1 MALLRSCHDALW
13 SCCVWPT
20 LLLPTTSATV
30 VISLTTRVDRLGA
43 SASAAV
49 LLLVELVYVG
59 LHFKPLEPL
68 LPGSSGV
75 ADRGFLHAY
84 TSAAFF
90 SSELALLLL
99 QSSTRLCR
107 IVEKCKRWLVKS
119 RRAES
124 RSVLSRDRGRL

>member
-1 MALLRSCHDALW
+1 M
-13 SCCVWPT
+13 WPT
-20 LLLPTTSATV
+20 LLHPVTSAV
-30 VISLTTRVDRLGA
+30 PISLTTCVDRLGA
-43 SASAAV
+43 SASAAA

-99 QSSTRLCR
+99 LGTAQPFRCLRVSAVQHLTVQYR
-107 IVEKCKRWLVKS
+107 
-119 RRAES
+119 
-124 RSVLSRDRGRL
+124 

>member
-1 MALLRSCHDALW
+1 MAHTS
-13 SCCVWPT
+13 SPV
-20 LLLPTTSATV
+20 TSAV
-30 VISLTTRVDRLGA
+30 VVSLTTRVDRLGA
-43 SASAAV
+43 SASAAA

-99 QSSTRLCR
+99 LGTVQPF
-107 IVEKCKRWLVKS
+107 RWPRVSAVQHFADLREMQALAGEVK
-119 RRAES
+119 AC
-124 RSVLSRDRGRL
+124 